1 LKEFKKNQQ
10 IPVARKDDIVVQ
22 ELPGETLVYD
32 LRQHKAHCLNQTAA
46 LVWSHCDGETDVV
59 SIAALLSK
67 ELHRAI
73 DEDVVWL
80 ALKQLQKSG
89 LLEREIVAPG
99 AKPNVSRREVVRR
112 LGAATA
118 LALPLV
124 TSVVAPTAAQTATIP
139 TPCQTCVVDIPDNPC
154 PAVCNDTVLGTC
166 YGNNACTG
174 KGQANDACLS
184 CPACILLSKSLG
196 RKNDGWRAPGNC
208 VI

>member
-1 LKEFKKNQQ
+1 LKDFKTNQQ
-10 IPVARKDDIVVQ
+10 MPVARKNDIVVQ

-46 LVWSHCDGETDVV
+46 LVWSHCDGETDVA

-80 ALKQLQKSG
+80 ALKQLQRGG
-89 LLEREIVAPG
+89 LLEGDVVAQG
-99 AKPNVSRREVVRR
+99 AKPNISRREVVRR

-124 TSVVAPTAAQTATIP
+124 TSVVAPTAAQSAS
-139 TPCQTCVVDIPDNPC
+139 TPPV
-154 PAVCNDTVLGTC
+154 
-166 YGNNACTG
+166 
-174 KGQANDACLS
+174 CLS
-184 CPACILLSKSLG
+184 CIDVESASCGGLCADVPGSCFGNASSPAGC
-196 RKNDGWRAPGNC
+196 PGIGNLKACTSCSNC
-208 VI
+208 VGVGKSWIAGPCIPPSGP